1 MAPKKKIVKKAESA
15 DGASKQIYVNPTKK
29 TTLLNYFVRIN
40 DFILEKNDS
49 EKAWKNLWK
58 EIEKKLSPDEIKQLL
73 IAKSRSQ
80 FPYNGKMVEN
90 GLSLI
95 HIAMFSSNFFVVK
108 KLLEKVRELGMD
120 GNFVK
125 TDKESLVAHEVSP
138 FSVLVTNNHA
148 EIDKIIEC
156 VELFFE
162 NEKTSFAPDDLGA
175 IIISNNSQKKEWLE
189 KIRPVFLRIF
199 DKIGNAK
206 E

>member
-95 HIAMFSSNFFVVK
+95 HIAMFSSNFTIIW
-108 KLLEKVRELGMD
+108 EL
-120 GNFVK
+120 
-125 TDKESLVAHEVSP
+125 
-138 FSVLVTNNHA
+138 
-148 EIDKIIEC
+148 
-156 VELFFE
+156 
-162 NEKTSFAPDDLGA
+162 
-175 IIISNNSQKKEWLE
+175 
-189 KIRPVFLRIF
+189 
-199 DKIGNAK
+199 
-206 E
+206 